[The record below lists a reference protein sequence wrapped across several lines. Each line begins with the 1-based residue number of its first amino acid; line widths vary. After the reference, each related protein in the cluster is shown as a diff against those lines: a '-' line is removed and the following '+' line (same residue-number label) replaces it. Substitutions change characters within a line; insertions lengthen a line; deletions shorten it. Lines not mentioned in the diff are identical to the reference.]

1 MMEDDTAV
9 LNYYNI
15 TTPFPTAWPPEK
27 DDSDPDEPPLGTGF
41 GFQRPKS
48 RYHVLEHNG
57 SGRRSLVTGSDKLGG
72 GLETQVQKDE
82 ADPLGSADS
91 VIRVLRQRGVAVDED
106 QRLSEIV
113 LPHCI
118 DSHY

>member
-1 MMEDDTAV
+1 MMEDDTVV

-27 DDSDPDEPPLGTGF
+27 DDSDPDEPLLGAGF

-57 SGRRSLVTGSDKLGG
+57 GGRPSLVPGSEKLGG
-72 GLETQVQKDE
+72 GLENLVQKDE

-91 VIRVLRQRGVAVDED
+91 VIRVLRQRGAAVDED
-106 QRLSEIV
+106 QRLSEIAH
-113 LPHCI
+113 HCI
-118 DSHY
+118 DSHC

>member
-1 MMEDDTAV
+1 MEDDTAV

-41 GFQRPKS
+41 GSQRPKS

-72 GLETQVQKDE
+72 GLENQVQKDE
-82 ADPLGSADS
+82 ADPLGSAES

-113 LPHCI
+113 LLHCI